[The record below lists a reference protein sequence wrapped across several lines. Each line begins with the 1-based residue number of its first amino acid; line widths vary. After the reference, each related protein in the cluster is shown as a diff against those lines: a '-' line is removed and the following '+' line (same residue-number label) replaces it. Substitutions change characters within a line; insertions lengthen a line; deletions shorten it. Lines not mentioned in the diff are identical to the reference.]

1 MRRSCGGDERSNDER
16 RWSPEMRGSPEMR
29 VIGFC
34 LPSSIC
40 LPAFLFS
47 IFLVELKKVMNSGRE
62 NKGIVESK

>member
-16 RWSPEMRGSPEMR
+16 RWSPEMR

-40 LPAFLFS
+40 LSAFLFS
-47 IFLVELKKVMNSGRE
+47 FLVELKKVMNSGRE